1 MTELGKSAILTI
13 IKITDYGPFVDG
25 GELGEILIPKAFL
38 KKTPSEGD
46 EIEVF
51 IYKDSLGR
59 LTATPRLP
67 LAQTGDFACLRCKA
81 ATDIGAFLEW
91 GLPQDLFVPFREQR
105 EKMKEGEDYIVYI
118 YHDTISDR
126 LAASSR
132 IDFYLNDD
140 GSGFSEGQKVELII
154 AYKTDLGF
162 KAIINQNHSG
172 ILYFNEIFKKLK
184 TGDHVTGFIKHIRE
198 DEKIDLTLN
207 GPDTISA
214 LSETI
219 FEKLKVDGGVLPLS
233 DKSTPEAIADV
244 FGVSKKQF
252 KKAIGI
258 LYKQRKI
265 VIEKDLIRLA

>member
-1 MTELGKSAILTI
+1 MAEFGKSAVLTI
-13 IKITDYGPFVDG
+13 VKITDFGPFVDG
-25 GELGEILIPKAFL
+25 GGLGEILIPKVFL
-38 KKTPSEGD
+38 EKTPCEGD

-51 IYKDSLGR
+51 IYKDGLGR
-59 LTATPRLP
+59 LTATPKLP
-67 LAQTGDFACLRCKA
+67 LARTGEFACLRCKA
-81 ATDIGAFLEW
+81 ATDVGAFLDW

-105 EKMKEGEDYIVYI
+105 EKMKEGKDYLVYI
-118 YHDTISDR
+118 YHDTVSDR
-126 LAASSR
+126 LAATSR

-140 GSGFSEGQKVELII
+140 GDGFSEGQKVELLI

-162 KAIINQNHSG
+162 KAIINKSHSG
-172 ILYFNEIFKKLK
+172 VLYFNEVFRKLK
-184 TGDHVTGFIKHIRE
+184 TGDHVTGFIKGIRE
-198 DEKIDLTLN
+198 DGKIDLTLN

-219 FEKLKVDGGVLPLS
+219 FKKLKAAGGSLPLS
-233 DKSTPEAIADV
+233 DKSSPKAIAEA

-265 VIEKDLIRLA
+265 VIEKDFIRLV